1 MKKALLLGCI
11 LLFLNACTK
20 SPQKVVPIKVVP
32 IIEWTDKIV
41 TQYPN
46 CHSNELIEKIV
57 MDSASNY
64 SKRFIGNEA
73 TILEGVDFKFVRIVE
88 NKDSF
93 AVFFDAQNCYSD
105 IEYKQGDNKYIR
117 TDIIIRVLGKVDKTT
132 ASKLSEDKS
141 YNISGTVHEW
151 DKEDRFFISSSSFD
165 KIDFGTFILN
175 KDIEIKEVKDEQ

>member
-1 MKKALLLGCI
+1 MKKILLLGCV
-11 LLFLNACTK
+11 LFFMNACTK
-20 SPQKVVPIKVVP
+20 SPQKIVP

-57 MDSASNY
+57 IDSASNY

-73 TILEGVDFKFVRIVE
+73 TILEGVDFKLAKMVE
-88 NKDSF
+88 NKDSY
-93 AVFFDAQNCYSD
+93 AVFFDAVHCYSD
-105 IEYKQGDNKYIR
+105 IDYKAGNKKHII
-117 TDIIIRVLGKVDKTT
+117 TDIIVRVLGKVDKAT
-132 ASKLSEDKS
+132 AITLDEDKLYS
-141 YNISGTVHEW
+141 ISGTVHEW

-175 KDIEIKEVKDEQ
+175 NDIEIKEIKDE